1 MHRLPLVP
9 LSLALLVLVLP
20 AGPAGAL
27 DCRRQA
33 EEELTRLGLNAA
45 ADVSSIRYVQKY
57 NPSGNGP
64 EVLGVRA
71 WVRPKTCGGGYLVV
85 DMTRS
90 CFVRQSYT
98 RGECRLDGV
107 TAY

>member
-1 MHRLPLVP
+1 MRLLFLLPPL
-9 LSLALLVLVLP
+9 LALLAAP
-20 AGPAGAL
+20 AASAL
-27 DCRRQA
+27 DCSAAA
-33 EEELTRLGLNAA
+33 EREMARLGLTAERTG
-45 ADVSSIRYVQKY
+45 DVRYVQKY
-57 NPSGNGP
+57 NPTDRGP

-71 WVRPKTCGGGYLVV
+71 WVRLKACNSGYLVI

>member
-9 LSLALLVLVLP
+9 LSLALIVLVLL

-33 EEELTRLGLNAA
+33 EEELLRLGLNAA
-45 ADVSSIRYVQKY
+45 ADVSGIRYIQKY
-57 NPSGNGP
+57 NPNGNGP
-64 EVLGVRA
+64 DVLGVRS
-71 WVRPKTCGGGYLVV
+71 WVRLKSCSGGYLVI

-98 RGECRLDGV
+98 RGECWLDGV